1 MANMNEKNPFSLTT
15 LVSGYTFNMTDAVN
29 TFVSSNDLQDS
40 TPQEFNSSKNFNGPD
55 PPL

>member
-1 MANMNEKNPFSLTT
+1 MNEKNPFSLTT